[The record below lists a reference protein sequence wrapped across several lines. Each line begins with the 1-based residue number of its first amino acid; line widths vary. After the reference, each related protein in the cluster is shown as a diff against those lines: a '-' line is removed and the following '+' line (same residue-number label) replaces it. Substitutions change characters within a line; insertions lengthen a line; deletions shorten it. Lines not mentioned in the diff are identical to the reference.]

1 MLVHKFN
8 NPQYSMM
15 KLRSLAL
22 LTLLLPASLMATPT
36 TPTTIVG
43 FSSYGDDNT
52 YNGFAMAQSFTTDA
66 NAWTLSAVTLSLA
79 NPSATTQGAFG
90 VGIYAD
96 NAGSIGSLIDSLTTD
111 NATFFTNPYGGIYSF
126 QNILFTNNSL
136 TLAANTTYWVG
147 VSNPDTAFYWEGLY
161 SITPIGVGTYGNGF
175 SGGSTLGSSNP
186 FNVTVTGTSVP
197 EPSTYALMGLGA
209 LALVVAYRRKR
220 AA

>member
-1 MLVHKFN
+1 
-8 NPQYSMM
+8 MM

-22 LTLLLPASLMATPT
+22 LTLLLPASLMATPP

-66 NAWTLSAVTLSLA
+66 NAWTLSGVTLALA
-79 NPSATTQGAFG
+79 NPSATSQGSFA
-90 VGIYAD
+90 VGMYGD
-96 NAGSIGSLIDSLTTD
+96 NGGTIGSLIGSLTTD
-111 NATFFTNPYGGIYSF
+111 NATFFTTPSGGSYSF

-147 VSNPDTAFYWEGLY
+147 VSNPNTDIYWEGLFG
-161 SITPIGVGTYGNGF
+161 ITKTGVGTYGATFVDNNSVGY
-175 SGGSTLGSSNP
+175 TPL
-186 FNVTVTGTSVP
+186 NVTVTGTAVP

-209 LALVVAYRRKR
+209 LALVVAYRRR
-220 AA
+220 RTA